1 MSDKRP
7 IVLLGAGNMGGAVL
21 RGWLDNDFNVAP
33 IYVADPGLKDDMAA
47 LLDAKGVGYG
57 PSVPKDEKASVLVLA
72 IKPQM
77 MDKVLPSVLACV
89 DGDTLIVSIAAGT
102 TIAAIKSHITQGLV
116 VRAMPNTPA
125 MIGRGITG
133 VMAEDGLSGE
143 GRELVTQLLS
153 VCGPVEWFDDENTID
168 AVTAVSGSGP
178 AYVFLLAE
186 VMAQAGVKA
195 GLDPDVAMRL
205 ARETVS
211 GAGELMRRSD
221 ENASTLRQNVTSP
234 GGTTA
239 AALSVLMADD
249 DGMQKIFDRAIM
261 AAKNRSEELA
271 KNG

>member
-1 MSDKRP
+1 MSGNRP
-7 IVLLGAGNMGGAVL
+7 IVLVGAGNMGGAVL
-21 RGWLDNDFNVAP
+21 RGWLDNALDVSP
-33 IYVADPGLKDDMAA
+33 IFVADPGLSDDMVQ
-47 LLDAKGVGYG
+47 LLDAHDISHGS
-57 PSVPKDEKASVLVLA
+57 SVPSDAKASVLVLA

-77 MDKVLPSVLACV
+77 MDRVLPSVLTCV
-89 DGDTLIVSIAAGT
+89 DENTLIVSIAAGT
-102 TIAAIKSHITQGLV
+102 TIAAIKSHIAKGLV

-133 VMAEDGLSGE
+133 VMSEDGLSDE
-143 GRELVTQLLS
+143 GRQLITQLLS
-153 VCGPVEWFDDENTID
+153 VCGPVEWIDDENTID

-195 GLDPDVAMRL
+195 GLKPELAMRL

-221 ENASTLRQNVTSP
+221 DDASTLRQNVTSP

-239 AALSVLMADD
+239 AALAVLMAED
-249 DGMQKIFDRAIM
+249 DGMQNIFDRAIL
-261 AAKNRSEELA
+261 AAKTRSEELA
-271 KNG
+271 K

>member
-1 MSDKRP
+1 MSTDRP

-21 RGWLDNDFNVAP
+21 RGWMDHDLMVAP
-33 IYVADPGLKDDMAA
+33 FYVADPGLSADMAK
-47 LLDAKGVGYG
+47 LLDECGISHG
-57 PSVPKDEKASVLVLA
+57 PSVPSDAKASVLVLA

-77 MDKVLPSVLACV
+77 MDKVLPSVLPCV
-89 DGDTLIVSIAAGT
+89 DENTLIVSIAAGT
-102 TIAAIKSHITQGLV
+102 TIAVIKSHIAEGLV

-133 VMAEDGLSGE
+133 VMAEDGLSAE
-143 GRELVTQLLS
+143 GRELITQLLS
-153 VCGPVEWFDDENTID
+153 VCGPVEWFEDESTID

-186 VMAQAGVKA
+186 VMAQAGINA
-195 GLDPDVAMRL
+195 GLEPELAMRL

-221 ENASTLRQNVTSP
+221 NDASTLRQNVTSP

-239 AALSVLMADD
+239 AALAVLMAED
-249 DGMQKIFDRAIM
+249 DGMQQIFDRAIL
-261 AAKNRSEELA
+261 AAKTRSEELA
-271 KNG
+271 K

>member
-1 MSDKRP
+1 MSANRP

-21 RGWLDNDFNVAP
+21 RGWLDHDLNVAP
-33 IYVADPGLKDDMAA
+33 IYVADPGLRDDMAN
-47 LLDAKGVGYG
+47 LLDERGVSHG
-57 PSVPKDEKASVLVLA
+57 PSVPTNVKASVLILA

-77 MDKVLPSVLACV
+77 MDKVLPSALPCV
-89 DGDTLIVSIAAGT
+89 DENTLIVSIAAGT
-102 TIAAIKSHITQGLV
+102 TIAVIKSHIAEGLV

-133 VMAEDGLSGE
+133 VMAEDGLSGDD
-143 GRELVTQLLS
+143 RALVTELLS
-153 VCGPVEWFDDENTID
+153 VCGPVEWLDDEKTID

-186 VMAQAGVKA
+186 VMAQAGIKA
-195 GLDPDVAMRL
+195 GLEPELAMRL

-211 GAGELMRRSD
+211 GAGELMRQSD
-221 ENASTLRQNVTSP
+221 DDASILRQNVTSP

-239 AALSVLMADD
+239 AALAVLMAED
-249 DGMQKIFDRAIM
+249 DGMQNIFDRAIM

-271 KNG
+271 K